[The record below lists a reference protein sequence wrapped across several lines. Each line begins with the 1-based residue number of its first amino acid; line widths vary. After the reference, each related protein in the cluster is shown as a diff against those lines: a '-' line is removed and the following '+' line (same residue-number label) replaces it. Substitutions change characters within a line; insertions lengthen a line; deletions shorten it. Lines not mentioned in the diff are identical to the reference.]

1 MTERDKKIAELRAK
15 TQSADPKEAGLAQGE
30 LQSLLAEDHIEQEQ
44 NQPQQ

>member
-1 MTERDKKIAELRAK
+1 MADKEKKIAELRLK

-30 LQSLLAEDHIEQEQ
+30 LQSLLAEDHVEQEK